1 MVVVSHLSRS
11 WRRRACVVALVMSSS
26 VSSFAATFEA
36 TVSRVVDGDTVWV
49 RAVAGVASA
58 VASEVGSDVAGAA
71 ASRRPK
77 LIKLRLQGID
87 APERCQAWGA
97 QATAALEARVLHQR
111 VQVQMRA
118 KDDHQRALGNLLL
131 NGEDVSA
138 WMVTEGHAWSYHFR
152 RSSGPYAEPE
162 QQARAAR
169 RGLFADPAATEP
181 RWFRR
186 DHGPCL

>member
-1 MVVVSHLSRS
+1 MVVVSHLSRT
-11 WRRRACVVALVMSSS
+11 WRRRACVVALVLSGS

-49 RAVAGVASA
+49 RAVADVA
-58 VASEVGSDVAGAA
+58 SDVAGAA
-71 ASRRPK
+71 AGRRPK
-77 LIKLRLQGID
+77 PIKLRLQGID

-138 WMVTEGHAWSYHFR
+138 WMVTQGHAWSYHFR